1 MINIDNFKLN
11 NKKLNI
17 IKLWKNSF
25 KNKKNI
31 KPLIISGEKGVG
43 KTSLANILL
52 KDYSI
57 IVIDYNIINSE
68 EYIKLLLG
76 KKDISMM
83 FSKKEDKALLIDDI
97 FDIKKNISEFC
108 SYFKYLENNYNHP
121 IIITLCNTTNKKLNN
136 IINKCYHINIS
147 YSKTTF
153 TNIVKNILVDNNFNF
168 KKRELNDLIDSSNYN
183 FNSINENIKYLKHNV
198 NSNTYNNNNNLTK
211 YLTTINDINII
222 TNNLV
227 YNDINLNIYELFIK
241 YNIEVNII
249 MYNIIDN
256 IYNLTTDI
264 NVILDIYDS
273 ILYFNYWEFIKNKL
287 YIFNNNFD
295 IFYSIIYPI
304 NKLKYKK
311 INKFTIP
318 YNKYISYSLQYINSI
333 NNYYTDTDVY
343 YYFRKC
349 LFNYDINKNKKDFLE
364 ILINYIQ
371 INNLNKKNIN
381 AIIRLY
387 YYLNNQKSKSHIT
400 LINKLFKNLK

>member
-1 MINIDNFKLN
+1 MVKIDNFKLN
-11 NKKLNI
+11 NKTLNI
-17 IKLWKNSF
+17 IKSWKNSF

-31 KPLIISGEKGVG
+31 KPLIITGEKGVG
-43 KTSLANILL
+43 KTTLANILL

-57 IVIDYNIINSE
+57 IIIDYNIINSE

-83 FSKKEDKALLIDDI
+83 FSKKEYKSLLIDDI
-97 FDIKKNISEFC
+97 FDIKKNITEFC
-108 SYFKYLENNYNHP
+108 NYFKYLENNYNHP

-147 YSKTTF
+147 YSKTIF
-153 TNIVKNILVDNNFNF
+153 TNNVKNILIENKLNL
-168 KKRELNDLIDSSNYN
+168 KKKQLNDLIDNSNYN
-183 FNSINENIKYLKHNV
+183 FNSINENIKYLKHNT
-198 NSNTYNNNNNLTK
+198 NINNNNNLTK

-227 YNDINLNIYELFIK
+227 YDDINIDISELFIK
-241 YNIEVNII
+241 YNSEVNII

-264 NVILDIYDS
+264 NIILDIYDS

-287 YIFNNNFD
+287 HIFNNNFD

-349 LFNYDINKNKKDFLE
+349 LFNYDINKNKKEFLE

-371 INNLNKKNIN
+371 INDLNKKNIN

-387 YYLNNQKSKSHIT
+387 YYLNNQKNKSHIT